1 MRKIHIWVVMAVVIA
16 FSSFATADDI
26 TLTGTIRD
34 FLANG
39 TPAGTYNGQAGQGS
53 PDFENVISDDRGIVT
68 NQLGADGTPVY
79 DTANHPNG
87 TATTHGQTY
96 FDMWYHNTPG
106 YNVALQYAITLNN
119 IGNGVYSYSNSNFF
133 PIDGQG
139 FNDSACCGHNYSFTY
154 QIATAFTYHAG
165 QQFTFSGDDDVFV
178 YIGGNLA
185 LDLGGVHG
193 EEAATIFLD
202 SLGLTEGQTY
212 DLDVFFAE
220 RHTTGSDFRI
230 DTSIQDLHTVSDTPE
245 PASLALLGSGLLGMA
260 GGVRRKFI
268 KR

>member
-1 MRKIHIWVVMAVVIA
+1 MKTNRLVLLVTSILFLSV
-16 FSSFATADDI
+16 FAAADDI

-39 TPAGTYNGQAGQGS
+39 TPAGTYNGHPGVGS

-68 NQLGADGTPVY
+68 NTLGADGKPVY
-79 DTANHPNG
+79 GDHPTGTVTTSGAANFN
-87 TATTHGQTY
+87 T
-96 FDMWYHNTPG
+96 WYNNTPG
-106 YNVALQYAITLNN
+106 VNVTLPFSISLNN
-119 IGNGVYSYSNSNFF
+119 IGNGVYSYSNSAFF

-139 FNDSACCGHNYSFTY
+139 FADSACCGHNYSFTY
-154 QIATAFTYHAG
+154 EIDTKFTYHAG
-165 QQFTFSGDDDVFV
+165 QQFAFSGDDDVFV

-193 EEAATIFLD
+193 EENGTVFLD
-202 SLGLTEGQTY
+202 SLGLTEGQVY

-230 DTSIQDLHTVSDTPE
+230 DTSIQDLQSVSDTPE

-260 GGVRRKFI
+260 GTMRRKFMN
-268 KR
+268 R